1 MTSGRFSFRWL
12 KKIIIQEQ
20 IFTSAVYYTHINV
33 DVSILNINLFADFFH
48 QLLSL
53 GMNKNTDRDE

>member
-1 MTSGRFSFRWL
+1 MVE
-12 KKIIIQEQ
+12 KIIIQEQ

-33 DVSILNINLFADFFH
+33 DVSILNINLFAHFPH